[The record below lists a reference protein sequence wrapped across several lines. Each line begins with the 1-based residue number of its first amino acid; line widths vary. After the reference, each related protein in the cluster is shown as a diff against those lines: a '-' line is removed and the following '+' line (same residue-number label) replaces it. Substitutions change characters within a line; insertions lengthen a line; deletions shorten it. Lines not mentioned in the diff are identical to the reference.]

1 MDIWKLFC
9 IEIEK
14 YVSTESLSGGPYRY
28 MSSMD
33 NNGYKK
39 AFEKQLNNILYT
51 DVFIKF
57 GDNDEENDKF
67 KKMTIDFLRYFVTN
81 SRVPISFSDLSYC
94 LGEDFFN
101 FYTSI
106 SKEFIKWYNDKN
118 NPWNTK
124 LSFSF
129 MIEKG
134 YLTHCTIDN
143 NIIYRLYHFTSSIP
157 IETLI
162 SNFQNRPMFKFK
174 DKIIYSSIDED
185 DDKDDNS
192 CYLLDSFLADFIITQ
207 ILKFIKITFK

>member
-1 MDIWKLFC
+1 
-9 IEIEK
+9 
-14 YVSTESLSGGPYRY
+14 

-33 NNGYKK
+33 NNGYQKS
-39 AFEKQLNNILYT
+39 FDQQLNKILYT
-51 DVFIKF
+51 DVFMNF

-81 SRVPISFSDLSYC
+81 SSVPISFSDLSYC

-106 SKEFIKWYNDKN
+106 SKDFIKWYNDKN
-118 NPWNTK
+118 NPWNTE
-124 LSFSF
+124 LSFSL

-134 YLTHCTIDN
+134 YLIHCTIDN
-143 NIIYRLYHFTSSIP
+143 NIIYRLYPLNSSISE
-157 IETLI
+157 ETLM
-162 SNFQNRPMFKFK
+162 SKFQNRPMFKFK
-174 DKIIYSSIDED
+174 DKIIYSSIDEE

-192 CYLLDSFLADFIITQ
+192 CYLLSSFLANFIITQ